1 MFDVYYTKKANCYL
15 LEARNTGDRFYVA
28 NVQKTSGYPKSAKR
42 PYKSNSIYLLKNG
55 KFILLRM
62 SDPSSRQLYSAI
74 MDRLSQF
81 IQRQQEIQQ
90 TIKEEEEEQYSLLE
104 QNLDDI
110 EY

>member
-42 PYKSNSIYLLKNG
+42 PYKSNSIYLLKNN

-90 TIKEEEEEQYSLLE
+90 TIKEEEELQYSLLE